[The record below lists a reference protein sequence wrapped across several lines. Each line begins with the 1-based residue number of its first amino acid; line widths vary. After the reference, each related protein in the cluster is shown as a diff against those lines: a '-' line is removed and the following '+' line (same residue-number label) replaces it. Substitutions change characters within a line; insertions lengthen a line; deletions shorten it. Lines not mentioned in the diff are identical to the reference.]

1 LSEAD
6 VVVNAM
12 PLTPQTHHLFDG
24 AAFAA
29 MRPTARFVNVGRGA
43 TVDEHALVSALLRS
57 MREPR

>member
-1 LSEAD
+1 M
-6 VVVNAM
+6 NAM

-24 AAFAA
+24 AAFVA